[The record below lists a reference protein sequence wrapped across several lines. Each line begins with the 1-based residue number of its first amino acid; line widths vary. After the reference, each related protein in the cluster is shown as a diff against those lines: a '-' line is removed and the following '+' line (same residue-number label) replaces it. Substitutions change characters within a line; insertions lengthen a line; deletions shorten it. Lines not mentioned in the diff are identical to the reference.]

1 MTVRAKLISLGL
13 LSLLATSILFG
24 VSWYSMSAKARLDND
39 LETLATM
46 NLAMFK
52 AIVREKEFFID
63 HDLENTRRAEEH
75 FDTIRESIHRV
86 KQGLFFDREEV
97 DSLAKTV
104 DNYRIAL
111 LSLFDVEIKV
121 QGILKEIEQQVA
133 TFNTG
138 FMERNASPGDPLN
151 AGQSSPGVKV
161 WEILEKQGVVLVSKT
176 VGSVNRDLMVN
187 QDMMGFYKTTK
198 AVFEILDK
206 VKAIAGPLKIRL
218 TAEGREDL
226 HGDID
231 RFIQTAEFLPGQVR
245 ALINLWPGRSKLLVN
260 LDDSRKKMVGYL
272 NLISKNARAQEK
284 KQERMLFW
292 VNLAVFGMVVLILVI
307 GGSLTLA
314 AVLDPIQKAALGL
327 KNIAQGKGDL
337 TQSLAVGADDEI
349 GALATWFNAFIRKL
363 RELVTRISDNVRVL
377 GGASSDLLSISRQ
390 LEERASGMDRQAV
403 TTVGLIQKTLGRFK
417 AMGASTAEV
426 SVRIDSVAL
435 SSATVC
441 RKLDNSRTAVDSLS
455 SAVTSLACAMEEIY
469 ATLNEV
475 TANASHGSTIT
486 SDAATKAEDTNAIVT
501 VMGTSAAEIGDV
513 IDLIQDIAFQ
523 TNLLAL
529 NASIE
534 AAGAGEAGRGF
545 AVVANEVKALSKQTS
560 KASRDIRAKVKF
572 MQTSTNTAVTAI
584 QAIAA
589 VVREVD
595 VIMGSIATAV
605 EEQTKTVND
614 ISKTISKTAGDSET
628 VAENM
633 EELVRFEAEV
643 SRAVGEVAQASK
655 AIAQQLAKASDDSDQ
670 VLKTMETLSLDVES
684 TAQSAESTKRQAG
697 DLSVIARNLE
707 TVMEEFKI

>member
-1 MTVRAKLISLGL
+1 MTVRAKLMSLGL

-24 VSWYSMSAKARLDND
+24 VSWYSMSAKARLDSD
-39 LETLATM
+39 LEILAVI

-75 FDTIRESIHRV
+75 FDTIRESIYLV
-86 KQGLFFDREEV
+86 KQEVFFDRDEV
-97 DSLAKTV
+97 DSLSKTV
-104 DNYRIAL
+104 ENYRTTL
-111 LSLFDVEIKV
+111 FSLFDLESRVQEIHR
-121 QGILKEIEQQVA
+121 EIEQQVDK
-133 TFNTG
+133 FNTG
-138 FMERNASPGDPLN
+138 FMERNGSPGDPVN
-151 AGQSSPGVKV
+151 AGQSSPGVKA
-161 WEILEKQGVVLVSKT
+161 WEILEKQGVILVSR
-176 VGSVNRDLMVN
+176 VVVSVNRDLMVN

-198 AVFEILDK
+198 AVFEILEK
-206 VKAIAGPLKIRL
+206 VKPVTDSLKSRL
-218 TAEGREDL
+218 AAEGREDL

-231 RFIQTAEFLPGQVR
+231 RFMETADFLPGQVR
-245 ALINLWPGRSKLLVN
+245 ALIDLWPGRSKQLVN

-284 KQERMLFW
+284 EQERMLFL
-292 VNLAVFGMVVLILVI
+292 VNLAVFGMVVLILLI
-307 GGSLTLA
+307 GGSLTLT
-314 AVLDPIQKAALGL
+314 AVLDPIRKAALGL

-349 GALATWFNAFIRKL
+349 GALATWFNAFIQKL

-403 TTVGLIQKTLGRFK
+403 TTVGLIQKTVGRFK
-417 AMGASTAEV
+417 AMGTSTAEV
-426 SVRIDSVAL
+426 SDRIDSVAQ

-475 TANASHGSTIT
+475 TVNASQGSAIT

-501 VMGTSAAEIGDV
+501 VMGTSASEIGDV
-513 IDLIQDIAFQ
+513 IELIQDIAFQ

-545 AVVANEVKALSKQTS
+545 AVVANEVKALSKQTA
-560 KASRDIRAKVKF
+560 KASSDIRAKVKF
-572 MQTSTNTAVTAI
+572 MQTSTNTAIAAI
-584 QAIAA
+584 QAIAG

-595 VIMGSIATAV
+595 GIMGSIAMAV
-605 EEQTKTVND
+605 GEQTKIVND

-633 EELVRFEAEV
+633 EELVRFEEEV

-655 AIAQQLAKASDDSDQ
+655 AIARQLAKASDDSDQ
-670 VLKTMETLSLDVES
+670 ILKTMETLSLNVES
-684 TAQSAESTKRQAG
+684 TAQSSETTKRQAG

-707 TVMEEFKI
+707 AVMAEFKI

>member
-24 VSWYSMSAKARLDND
+24 VSWYSMSAKTRLDND

-75 FDTIRESIHRV
+75 FDTIRESIHLV
-86 KQGLFFDREEV
+86 KQGLFFDQEEV

-111 LSLFDVEIKV
+111 FSLFDVEIRV
-121 QGILKEIEQQVA
+121 QGILQEIEQQVA
-133 TFNTG
+133 KFNTG
-138 FMERNASPGDPLN
+138 FMERNGSPGDPIN
-151 AGQSSPGVKV
+151 AGQSSPGVKA

-206 VKAIAGPLKIRL
+206 VKAVTGPLKSRL

-231 RFIQTAEFLPGQVR
+231 RFIQTAEFLRVQVR

-260 LDDSRKKMVGYL
+260 LDDSRKKTVGYL

-284 KQERMLFW
+284 QQERMLFW
-292 VNLAVFGMVVLILVI
+292 INLAVFGMVVLILVI
-307 GGSLTLA
+307 GGSLTLT
-314 AVLDPIQKAALGL
+314 AVLDPIRKAALGL

-337 TQSLAVGADDEI
+337 TQSLAVGSDDEI
-349 GALATWFNAFIRKL
+349 GALAIWFNAFIRKL
-363 RELVTRISDNVRVL
+363 RGLVTRISDNVRVL

-475 TANASHGSTIT
+475 TANASHGSTIS
-486 SDAATKAEDTNAIVT
+486 SDAAAKAEDTNAIVT

-545 AVVANEVKALSKQTS
+545 AVVANEVKALSKQTA

-605 EEQTKTVND
+605 EEQTKTVNE

-655 AIAQQLAKASDDSDQ
+655 AIARQLTKASDDSDQ
-670 VLKTMETLSLDVES
+670 ILKTMETLSLDVES
-684 TAQSAESTKRQAG
+684 TAQSSESTKRQAG

>member
-1 MTVRAKLISLGL
+1 MTVRAKLISLGA
-13 LSLLATSILFG
+13 LSLLATSILFA
-24 VSWYSMSAKARLDND
+24 VSWYSMSAKARLDSD
-39 LETLATM
+39 LETLGTM

-75 FDTIRESIHRV
+75 FDTIRESIYLV
-86 KQGLFFDREEV
+86 KQGLFFDRGEV
-97 DSLAKTV
+97 DSLAKNV

-111 LSLFDVEIKV
+111 FSLFDVEIRV
-121 QGILKEIEQQVA
+121 QEIHRDIEQQVA
-133 TFNTG
+133 KFNTG
-138 FMERNASPGDPLN
+138 FMERNGIPGAPIN
-151 AGQSSPGVKV
+151 ANQSSSGVKA
-161 WEILEKQGVVLVSKT
+161 WEVLEKQGVVLVSKI
-176 VGSVNRDLMVN
+176 VASVNRDLMVN

-198 AVFEILDK
+198 AVFEILEK
-206 VKAIAGPLKIRL
+206 VKAVTGPLKSRL

-226 HGDID
+226 HKDID
-231 RFIQTAEFLPGQVR
+231 RFLETAEFLPGQVR
-245 ALINLWPGRSKLLVN
+245 ALIDLWPGRSKQMVN

-272 NLISKNARAQEK
+272 NLISKNGRAQEK
-284 KQERMLFW
+284 KQEGMLFW
-292 VNLAVFGMVVLILVI
+292 VNLAVFGMVVMILVI
-307 GGSLTLA
+307 GGSLTLT
-314 AVLDPIQKAALGL
+314 AVLNPIQAAALGL

-337 TQSLAVGADDEI
+337 TQSLAVDSDDEI

-417 AMGASTAEV
+417 AMGASTGEV

-441 RKLDNSRTAVDSLS
+441 QKLDNSRTAVDSLS
-455 SAVTSLACAMEEIY
+455 TAVTSLACAMEEIY

-475 TANASHGSTIT
+475 TVNASHGSTIT

-501 VMGTSAAEIGDV
+501 VMGNSAAEIGDV
-513 IDLIQDIAFQ
+513 IDLIQEIAFQ

-545 AVVANEVKALSKQTS
+545 AVVANEVKALSKQTA

-595 VIMGSIATAV
+595 VIMGSIAMAV
-605 EEQTKTVND
+605 EEQTKTVNE
-614 ISKTISKTAGDSET
+614 ISKTISKTAGDSAT

-655 AIAQQLAKASDDSDQ
+655 SIARQLAKGSDDSDQ
-670 VLKTMETLSLDVES
+670 ILKTMETLSLNVES
-684 TAQSAESTKRQAG
+684 TAKSSESTKRQAG